1 MSRPPTGKDMQY
13 NCRENAMKKH
23 FASIILVSIF
33 FVGLSVLLYPALSNY
48 WNSKT
53 QSRAIVNYEDILA
66 DLKPEDFSALFA
78 QANDYNAKI
87 RRNQFPLVN
96 PDRLDEYNRLLNVA
110 GNGMM
115 GYISIEKIKVEL
127 PIYHNVSDAVLNV
140 ATGHFDWSSLPVG
153 GPGTHSVITAHRGLP
168 SASLFTKLDKLE
180 VGDTFTLTV
189 LNKVLTYEVDQIL
202 IVEPDE
208 LNDLFIAEGKDFCT
222 LLTCTP
228 YGINTQRLLV
238 RGTRIEGDQAKPALY
253 LPADAYR
260 IDPLIVTPM
269 IAAPMLLVLLVIL
282 LVKYRTKKDEV

>member
-1 MSRPPTGKDMQY
+1 
-13 NCRENAMKKH
+13 MKKH
-23 FASIILVSIF
+23 LASIILVSIF

-53 QSRAIVNYEDILA
+53 QSRAIVNYEDVLA
-66 DLKPEDFSALFA
+66 DLTPEDFSALFSA
-78 QANDYNAKI
+78 ADAYNAKI
-87 RRNQFPLVN
+87 RTNQFPLVN
-96 PDRLDEYNRLLNVA
+96 PSRLDEYNKLLNVT

-115 GYISIEKIKVEL
+115 GYVSIEKIKVEL
-127 PIYHNVSDAVLNV
+127 PIYHDVADSVLNV
-140 ATGHFDWSSLPVG
+140 AAGHFDWSSLPVG
-153 GPGTHSVITAHRGLP
+153 GPGTHTVITAHRGLP

-180 VGDTFTLTV
+180 LGDTFTLTV

-208 LNDLFIAEGKDFCT
+208 LNDLFIIEGEDYCT

-238 RGTRIEGDQAKPALY
+238 RGTRIEGEQAKPTIY

-260 IDPLIVTPM
+260 IDPLIVTPI
-269 IAAPMLLVLLVIL
+269 IAVPMLLVLLVLL
-282 LVKYRTKKDEV
+282 LVKFRTKKDEV

>member
-1 MSRPPTGKDMQY
+1 
-13 NCRENAMKKH
+13 MKKH